1 MMLPVEFTSSESVV
15 RGYFFLSTANSVIA
29 TVIFLQGFP
38 GIEGDE
44 LICEQLSQ
52 VGINVLT
59 FNYCGTFL
67 SEGYFSFSNAVDDI
81 GAALRFLE
89 NSQKLKTYQVNPGNI
104 ILGGWSFG
112 SAIVPAGAVQNPA
125 FKRMFMISGRNF
137 GKEARKIESDP
148 DYAQQIA
155 QNLESLCAPKG
166 PVSFQDDLLPGLVA
180 NQDALDHEKLAPLLH
195 DRRILLIG
203 GKQDEVTPIEAHT
216 IQFYNALAN
225 SGADAGMEIVQDDH
239 GFLALFVQSD
249 DIELIGIGASKR
261 GGQEWFEGI
270 EQVRDIIKSDWEFW
284 GDVALDVVGA
294 KISVKGEVAWLTTS
308 GTLEQ
313 TDTFDEV
320 LPIHLEQMTEILKAE
335 DKNADESER
344 LLEASHFGVRRLRE
358 RIKGVGYQ
366 WQFVIS
372 AILQKEANQ
381 WRFHTIHWSM
391 PVD

>member
-1 MMLPVEFTSSESVV
+1 
-15 RGYFFLSTANSVIA
+15 
-29 TVIFLQGFP
+29 
-38 GIEGDE
+38 
-44 LICEQLSQ
+44 
-52 VGINVLT
+52 
-59 FNYCGTFL
+59 
-67 SEGYFSFSNAVDDI
+67 
-81 GAALRFLE
+81 
-89 NSQKLKTYQVNPGNI
+89 
-104 ILGGWSFG
+104 
-112 SAIVPAGAVQNPA
+112 
-125 FKRMFMISGRNF
+125 MISGRNF

-320 LPIHLEQMTEILKAE
+320 LPIYLEQMTEILKAE
-335 DKNADESER
+335 DKNADESKR